1 MKTTNKYKNK
11 TLIQWCVAL
20 LLIGFPFAQSK
31 AQLNPMS
38 AVYYQNQYL
47 TNPAMAGL
55 QQRLT
60 LNAGIRSQFSTMP
73 GLPFTQFVS
82 ADYGFAEKLA
92 VGLQVNNDR
101 AGLLK
106 HTRAATSFTYHLPL
120 DQGNKHLS
128 FGLGLSF
135 ADDDINI
142 ANLQGDADDID
153 VYNVN
158 QRKTYLDADFGMA
171 FRSNRLQVQGAVSNL
186 KRLLKKDNY
195 NASDQPLFFTAV
207 SYQIP
212 ANFATI
218 EPKVVYRGVKGYD
231 NLLDAG
237 VNIEFASPSVNK
249 VNVLALYHNA
259 GSATFGIG
267 INWNNKLA
275 VNGMYT
281 TNTSALRGYTA
292 GDYELNISYSLFAKQ
307 K

>member
-1 MKTTNKYKNK
+1 MKTINKYKNK
-11 TLIQWCVAL
+11 VFIPCCTAL
-20 LLIGFPFAQSK
+20 LLSIMPFLESK
-31 AQLNPMS
+31 AQINPMS

-47 TNPAMAGL
+47 ANPAMAGL

-60 LNAGIRSQFSTMP
+60 LSAGVRSQFSTMP

-82 ADYGFAEKLA
+82 ADYGFADKLA

-120 DQGNKHLS
+120 DKDKQHLS

-135 ADDDINI
+135 SDDDIDM
-142 ANLQGDADDID
+142 ANLQGDRDDLD
-153 VYNVN
+153 VNSVN

-171 FRSNRLQVQGAVSNL
+171 YRSDKLQIQGSVTNM
-186 KRLLKKDNY
+186 KRLLKKDTY
-195 NASDQPLFFTAV
+195 QASDQPLFFTAI
-207 SYQIP
+207 SYRIP
-212 ANFATI
+212 ASFAVM
-218 EPKVVYRGVKGYD
+218 EPKVVFRGVKGYK

-237 VNIEFASPSVNK
+237 VNFEFATPSVNK

-275 VNGMYT
+275 INGMYT
-281 TNTSALRGYTA
+281 TNTRALQGYTA
-292 GDYELNISYSLFAKQ
+292 GDYELGISYSLFGK
-307 K
+307 